1 MCFNGGMTTTRHQ
14 ILTVTESR
22 PGGIVPVRMPKEIL
36 DLMGDRDDDATAQ
49 LERIFSTF
57 VGGVHTIG
65 YTLDIAFDSVT
76 MDPPNDWS
84 WELLDA
90 DTDSSWAV
98 ESFGP
103 VHE

>member
-1 MCFNGGMTTTRHQ
+1 MTTTRHQ
-14 ILTVTESR
+14 ILTITESR
-22 PGGIVPVRMPKEIL
+22 LGGIVPVRMPKEIL
-36 DLMGDRDDDATAQ
+36 DLMGDDTVTAQ

-57 VGGVHTIG
+57 VGGVHTIS
-65 YTLDIAFDSVT
+65 YTLDIAFDPGT

-103 VHE
+103 VHD